1 MKKLKVLSMA
11 AVAAGMVL
19 LTSCLGSSNN
29 EQSGVAYGV
38 VQMLP
43 TSFVNVAYVN
53 DVTPIYSSAFST
65 LGDNQCV
72 AFAYSINYDAPE
84 NKQGNKYLTATVSE
98 CIKLDQKRAYSY
110 VDSVIGKTDLS
121 ITGIDL
127 SSIVIVK
134 NRIFLGLSHPSV
146 AKDQTNDYILG
157 YDIDNPSVESGTRV
171 YDLYIRGTKT
181 KDGSAV
187 ASAGTG
193 LGVFDIEYFLSQA
206 TQREKADQKKEIKFR
221 FKYYKEFNK
230 DTTAG
235 VWGNS
240 ETLTY
245 PIAEESSSN

>member
-19 LTSCLGSSNN
+19 LTSCLGSGNN

-43 TSFVNVAYVN
+43 TSFVNVAYID

-65 LGDNQCV
+65 LGDDQCV

-98 CIKLDQKRAYSY
+98 CIKLEQKHAYSF

-121 ITGIDL
+121 ITSVGL
-127 SSIVIVK
+127 KWNLVK
-134 NRIFLGLSHPSV
+134 NRLFLGINHPSI
-146 AKDQTNDYILG
+146 AKDQTNNYAMSF
-157 YDIDNPSVESGTRV
+157 DINNPSVESGTRI
-171 YDLYIRGTKT
+171 YDLYIRATKT
-181 KDGSAV
+181 KDGSSV
-187 ASAGTG
+187 PGAGSG
-193 LGVFDIEYFLSQA
+193 LGVFNIKDFLTQA
-206 TQREKADQKKEIKFR
+206 IQREKADQKKEIKFR

-240 ETLTY
+240 EAITY
-245 PIAEESSSN
+245 PIPDESSSN